1 MWMKRNKYGNKK
13 VWYKGI
19 KFDSV
24 HERDYYI
31 ILEERLA
38 RGEISNLRLQVK
50 YELTPSIKGEKE
62 VVKNLK
68 RGDKVVMKTYEELPA
83 SSYIADFVFVENKTG
98 EEVVVDAKGY
108 KTPEYQLKKK
118 IMRYYKGITI
128 MEV

>member
-19 KFDSV
+19 KFDSG

-38 RGEISNLRLQVK
+38 RGEISDLRLQVK

-62 VVKNLK
+62 VVKHLK

-83 SSYIADFVFVENKTG
+83 SSYIADFVFIENKTG
-98 EEVVVDAKGY
+98 KEVVVDAKGY